1 MTKHIKNENDCL
13 EVNKSTHALR
23 MAPCDSETAFQ
34 VRFEFNDHSFHLNY
48 KKKNLITQIYQ
59 IFSFSKSLR
68 S

>member
-48 KKKNLITQIYQ
+48 KKKKFNYPNLSDFF
-59 IFSFSKSLR
+59 IF
-68 S
+68 